1 MASGSGMGRDDD
13 ASVARVYARLS
24 GTPLPEGTTR

>member
-1 MASGSGMGRDDD
+1 MAAGSGMGSDDD

-24 GTPLPEGTTR
+24 GTPLPGEAH